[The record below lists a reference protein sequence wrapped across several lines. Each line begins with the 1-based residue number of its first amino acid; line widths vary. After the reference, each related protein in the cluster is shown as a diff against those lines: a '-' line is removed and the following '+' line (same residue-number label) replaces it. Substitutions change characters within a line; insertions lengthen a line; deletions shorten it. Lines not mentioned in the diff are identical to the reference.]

1 MTISFAT
8 SPAKKAGVRSP
19 LVGPVTLLEMS
30 SYDIVSNSNFTIS
43 MLPGEVSVGR
53 ILPNDLKSCAWPLL
67 KAMFAQGQGS
77 TARSIQ
83 QRCNQEGQTN
93 KSKTKPLCDM
103 HIAFRIGLC
112 TASATKFILRSPH
125 NLGGIN
131 TSESI
136 G

>member
-67 KAMFAQGQGS
+67 KAMFGGG
-77 TARSIQ
+77 
-83 QRCNQEGQTN
+83 EGKGRQ
-93 KSKTKPLCDM
+93 
-103 HIAFRIGLC
+103 
-112 TASATKFILRSPH
+112 ASSA
-125 NLGGIN
+125 
-131 TSESI
+131 
-136 G
+136 

>member
-8 SPAKKAGVRSP
+8 SPAKKAAGVRSP

-67 KAMFAQGQGS
+67 KAMFGGGGAKGRQ
-77 TARSIQ
+77 
-83 QRCNQEGQTN
+83 
-93 KSKTKPLCDM
+93 
-103 HIAFRIGLC
+103 
-112 TASATKFILRSPH
+112 ASSA
-125 NLGGIN
+125 
-131 TSESI
+131 
-136 G
+136 